1 MSSWDILIL
10 VLIILGNGF
19 IVISYLWEHP
29 TGSRRRKKKIKAGTI
44 VINTTDPK
52 KDVIRIELDVS
63 VGELM
68 TMKNATFQIENE
80 DS

>member
-1 MSSWDILIL
+1 MSSWHVFIF
-10 VLIILGNGF
+10 VLIILGNTF
-19 IVISYLWEHP
+19 IAISYLWEHP
-29 TGSRRRKKKIKAGTI
+29 TSSRKRKKNVKAGTI
-44 VINTTDPK
+44 IINTTDPK

-68 TMKNATFQIENE
+68 AMKEATFQIENE